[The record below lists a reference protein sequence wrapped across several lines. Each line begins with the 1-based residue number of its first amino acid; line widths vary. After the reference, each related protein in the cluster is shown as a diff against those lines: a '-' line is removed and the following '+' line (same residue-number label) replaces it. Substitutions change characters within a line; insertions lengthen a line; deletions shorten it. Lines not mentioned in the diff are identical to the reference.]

1 MDKLFQRAM
10 AELGTLPPEFQPV
23 SMTDPLPTFKAWLEE
38 AEQCTALF
46 HPLYMCLSTASN
58 DGQPHSRPV
67 CLGPVSE
74 NGIEFITW
82 DFYNKVRELEQ
93 NPRVSACINWE
104 PLYKFIRVEGEAE
117 RLPAA
122 DISPMF
128 QGLDLRMQ
136 CSLIC
141 SASADQQVKS
151 RAEVHQEF
159 LELLQKYEPK
169 GDKVPTPK
177 DMTGYRIVPT
187 MYEFFNGHSDMALIY
202 ACDRVV
208 FTRESPKDKWCVKR
222 VAI

>member
-1 MDKLFQRAM
+1 M
-10 AELGTLPPEFQPV
+10 AEPESLPPEFQPV
-23 SMTDPLPTFKAWLEE
+23 SLTDPLPTFKAWLEE

-93 NPRVSACINWE
+93 NPRVSACVNWE

-117 RLPAA
+117 RLSPAEV
-122 DISPMF
+122 SSMF
-128 QGLDLRMQ
+128 QGLGLRMQ

-141 SASADQQVKS
+141 SASADQEVKS

-159 LELLQKYEPK
+159 LELLQTYEPK
-169 GDKVPTPK
+169 GEKVPTPK
-177 DMTGYRIVPT
+177 EMIGYRIAPT
-187 MYEFFNGHSDMALIY
+187 MYEFYNGHPDLATLIH

-208 FTRESPKDKWCVKR
+208 FTRESSKGKWCVKR
-222 VAI
+222 VTI